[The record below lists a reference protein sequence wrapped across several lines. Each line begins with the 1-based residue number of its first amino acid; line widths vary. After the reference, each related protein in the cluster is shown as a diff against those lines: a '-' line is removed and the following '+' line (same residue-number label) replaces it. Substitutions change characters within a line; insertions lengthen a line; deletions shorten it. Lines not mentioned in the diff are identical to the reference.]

1 MRLNRIGCIE
11 LFQIEKAPIRVFP
24 AFTRSKIRRYWPIL
38 LKKAG
43 FGAALATGRE
53 APPPP

>member
-1 MRLNRIGCIE
+1 MSTNGY
-11 LFQIEKAPIRVFP
+11 P
-24 AFTRSKIRRYWPIL
+24 ANGGGTAGRNGGPEHNGEDAPIL